1 MHIFVINIS
10 VILMDF
16 KIHLV
21 IKIHQKNTDIYYK
34 DMHTSHYIDYHIQT
48 PWKLNI
54 MDCIYKIC
62 SNSHEKIS
70 HIKTFISWNGY
81 PKHVGDSI
89 SIIKQLE
96 TNRSCPRGT
105 DDEDRK
111 KIWLD

>member
-54 MDCIYKIC
+54 MDKSIL
-62 SNSHEKIS
+62 SL
-70 HIKTFISWNGY
+70 HI
-81 PKHVGDSI
+81 
-89 SIIKQLE
+89 
-96 TNRSCPRGT
+96 
-105 DDEDRK
+105 
-111 KIWLD
+111 